1 MVWCAVPHERAQLF
15 VELVATA
22 RDVDDDDLARLVRQV
37 EERMRDAW
45 REVGEATFR
54 EVERLVADL
63 DPVSAL
69 ESVDRLLLVVVD
81 VERRPALGATST
93 MK

>member
-37 EERMRDAW
+37 EERMRDA
-45 REVGEATFR
+45 
-54 EVERLVADL
+54 
-63 DPVSAL
+63 
-69 ESVDRLLLVVVD
+69 
-81 VERRPALGATST
+81 
-93 MK
+93 